1 MMRLLRSAFVIA
13 RRDFTATVLSKAF
26 LFFLLGPLFPLLLG
40 GVFAGIGTRVATQA
54 ENPVVAVVASRAD
67 FARISAARD
76 QLAQAIGQDSVT
88 KLVRYE
94 PGRNLAAQQKRLLA
108 TTNPAV
114 RAILMGGLA
123 QPHLVGPVDADGPT
137 AGQLRLILASA

>member
-1 MMRLLRSAFVIA
+1 MRLLRSAFVIA

-54 ENPVVAVVASRAD
+54 ENPVIAVVASPAD

-76 QLAQAIGQDSVT
+76 QLAQAIGEDSVT

-94 PGRNLAAQQKRLLA
+94 PGRNQAAQQKRLLA

-114 RAILMGGLA
+114 RAILTGGLA
-123 QPHLVGPVDADGPT
+123 QPRLSDRSMRTDR
-137 AGQLRLILASA
+137 LRASFG